1 MLDLNRRRAIVLL
14 GGAAGSSIVWPHA
27 ARAQQSALPVVGFL
41 SQASAD
47 AYRPM
52 LDALR
57 EGLQEAGYVEGRNVA
72 IEFRWAEGR
81 TDRLPA
87 MVAELVR
94 RQVAVIAATTTPAA
108 VAAKAANTTIPIV
121 FETGGD
127 PIRLGLV
134 TSLKQPGGNITG
146 ATQLNTEVMAKRVE
160 LMRELLPGAS
170 EIALLLNPTNLAL
183 SDIVL
188 REAQAA
194 ARSLG
199 FDLHVLNASAES
211 DFDGAFAKLT
221 QLRAAGLVI
230 GADAF
235 LTSQQERLAALALQH
250 AIPAVYEN
258 RAFVAAGG
266 LASYG
271 GRITDAYRLAGV
283 YVGRVL
289 KGEKPGDLPVQRAT
303 KVEMF
308 LNLKTA
314 KALGVAVPLPLLGR
328 ADEVFE

>member
-1 MLDLNRRRAIVLL
+1 MIKRREFITLL
-14 GGAAGSSIVWPHA
+14 GGVAASSIRWPLA
-27 ARAQQSALPVVGFL
+27 ARAQQPALPVVGFL

-47 AYRPM
+47 GYRPM
-52 LDALR
+52 LAAFR
-57 EGLQEAGYVEGRNVA
+57 QGLQEAGYIEGRNVA
-72 IEFRWAEGR
+72 IEYSWAEGR

-87 MVAELVR
+87 MAAELVR

-108 VAAKAANTTIPIV
+108 LAAKAASTTIPIV

-134 TSLKQPGGNITG
+134 DNLKRPGGNITG
-146 ATQLNTEVMAKRVE
+146 ATQLNTEVMAKRFE
-160 LMRELLPGAS
+160 LLRELLPSAS
-170 EIALLLNPTNLAL
+170 LVVLMANPTNRVLGEL
-183 SDIVL
+183 VL
-188 REAQAA
+188 RESQAA

-199 FDLHVLNASAES
+199 FDLHVLNASTES
-211 DFDGAFAKLT
+211 DFDEAFAKVT
-221 QLRAAGLVI
+221 QLRASGLVI

-235 LTSQQERLAALALQH
+235 FTSQQERLAALALKH
-250 AIPAVYEN
+250 AVPAVYEN
-258 RAFVAAGG
+258 RGFAAAGG

-289 KGEKPGDLPVQRAT
+289 KGEKPGELPVQQAT
-303 KVEMF
+303 NVEMF

-314 KALGVAVPLPLLGR
+314 KALGVSVPLPLLGR